1 MADAVAWLQDNFG
14 MTPRGG
20 ASSSTSSYTPRGT
33 HLAQFTPRGKA
44 YKDEAVADNAVM
56 HAAMQA
62 ALSTPRA
69 AEAGRRSSVDD
80 TAMHGAVSKMFHG
93 KLQVL

>member
-1 MADAVAWLQDNFG
+1 
-14 MTPRGG
+14 
-20 ASSSTSSYTPRGT
+20 
-33 HLAQFTPRGKA
+33 
-44 YKDEAVADNAVM
+44 M

-69 AEAGRRSSVDD
+69 PAEAGRRSSVDD
-80 TAMHGAVSKMFHG
+80 TAMQGAVSKMFKG